1 MLLST
6 FLLPWLVYSDSKL
19 KWLTFLHAPNID
31 LPGNGRWR
39 PPAPSAVLI
48 KRINLCLLSPP
59 QNFAPPVHCCS
70 WGGVLNVFLTSS
82 TRTKL
87 LAAWETALLL
97 YTPLFSH
104 QPLTHTSSP
113 THSPSHLLGSIDDT
127 SVVPKLERSNGSNG
141 NSIDKGCCDFL
152 WKKKKFS

>member
-1 MLLST
+1 M
-6 FLLPWLVYSDSKL
+6 
-19 KWLTFLHAPNID
+19 
-31 LPGNGRWR
+31 
-39 PPAPSAVLI
+39 
-48 KRINLCLLSPP
+48 
-59 QNFAPPVHCCS
+59 
-70 WGGVLNVFLTSS
+70 NVFLTSS

-127 SVVPKLERSNGSNG
+127 SVVPKLERSYGSNG
-141 NSIDKGCCDFL
+141 NSIDKGCCDLL
-152 WKKKKFS
+152 WKEKENLVNLVIHTFYTTQVSFQHKWQLQLTGAMCKCAKGREQAFIQQGWVPVTETPEREMQLYSWKKFCDWK